1 MRRAMLVCAVLA
13 AISPTYAGAADR
25 VWRMSVLALAD
36 DGSTR
41 RTDKE
46 IKKTESVAALA
57 AMFSGSLANGLR

>member
-1 MRRAMLVCAVLA
+1 MLVCAVLA

-41 RTDKE
+41 LTDKE
-46 IKKTESVAALA
+46 LKKRSQSQLSQQCSAVRLE
-57 AMFSGSLANGLR
+57 MD

>member
-41 RTDKE
+41 LTDKE
-46 IKKTESVAALA
+46 LKKRSQSPLSQQCSAVRLE
-57 AMFSGSLANGLR
+57 MD